1 MHEELLVSLGKKKAQ
16 LVLKKVKYLNV
27 FSKTIQV
34 ADIAIHNGTIVGV
47 GEDYCGEKEIYFK
60 NKILVPALI
69 DSHIHI
75 CSTLVTPRNFMNV
88 AAQHGV
94 VTIINDPHEIT
105 NVLGEKGLNF
115 FLADAKTAVGN
126 VYFSLPSCVP
136 VSKFDMSNAV
146 FDANN
151 MKKYINLP
159 EVVSLGEMMNVFGTI
174 NYDSVI

>member
-1 MHEELLVSLGKKKAQ
+1 MHEELLVSLGKEKAQ
-16 LVLKKVKYLNV
+16 LVLKNVKYVNV

-47 GEDYCGEKEIYFK
+47 GDDYHGETEIHYK

-75 CSTLVTPRNFMNV
+75 CSTLVTPRNFMNI
-88 AAQHGV
+88 AAQHGA

-105 NVLGEKGLNF
+105 NVLGKKGLDF
-115 FLADAKTAVGN
+115 FLADAKTAIGN

-136 VSKFDMSNAV
+136 ISKFDMSNAV
-146 FDANN
+146 FNANQ

-159 EVVSLGEMMNVFGTI
+159 EVISLGEMMNVFGTI
-174 NYDSVI
+174 NFDPVI